1 MTTKQ
6 EGGTH
11 YLMPIQP
18 IEYIR
23 KNNLGW
29 FEGNV
34 IKYVSRHD
42 KKNGAEDI
50 KKAIHYLEMI
60 LDEYDELG
68 TTDEADYHFN
78 SIRGGG
84 KGPSESQ

>member
-1 MTTKQ
+1 
-6 EGGTH
+6 
-11 YLMPIQP
+11 MPIQP

-34 IKYVSRHD
+34 VKYVSRHD

-60 LDEYDELG
+60 LDEYQTTDKTNTVFTSTRNREGGG
-68 TTDEADYHFN
+68 TTTT
-78 SIRGGG
+78 S
-84 KGPSESQ
+84 